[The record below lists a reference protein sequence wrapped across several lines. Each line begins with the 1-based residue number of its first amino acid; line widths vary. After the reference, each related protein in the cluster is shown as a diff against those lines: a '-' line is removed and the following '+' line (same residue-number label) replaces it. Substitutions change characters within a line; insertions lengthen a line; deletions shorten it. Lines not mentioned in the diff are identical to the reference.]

1 MQKMLTTYTV
11 SLADLQAPP
20 EDFLEAAA
28 GQPVAVLDQN
38 RPLFYVVGPQLLQ
51 ALMSGAVRAG
61 PALPGPG
68 AHDRTSVALLP
79 AAAPLFS
86 EVAAKLLALEADRAR
101 RGALST
107 ESVQIMRNRL
117 DAHLLPVFGHLPVD
131 DVGQEHI
138 EAFMERMGDQEVSST
153 TISQYL
159 VILRK
164 AMKLA
169 LSRKWINEMPEIP
182 RVAITSQPRSTFTV
196 DQYGRMLRTAR
207 RLWREQAEAPSI
219 KQGEGKRERF
229 WVTARYRTL
238 PPDLYWVIGF
248 MVNSFVRPSDIKCIQ
263 HKHVEIVRG
272 SRVYLRLN
280 LPTTKKH
287 DKPIV
292 TLRPAVRVYE
302 ALLAHARAQGAG
314 GPDDY
319 LFLPGERDRTH
330 ALAILNF
337 WLKWVLRDSGVP
349 LVDTHGKSRTL
360 YCLRHTSI
368 TFRLLYG
375 QGIDMLTLARNA
387 RTSVDMIENFYA
399 STLQGEMNVGMLQS
413 RRGSAVK

>member
-1 MQKMLTTYTV
+1 MQKMLTNYTV

-20 EDFLEAAA
+20 EDFLVAAA

-51 ALMSGAVRAG
+51 ALMSGAAGAG
-61 PALPGPG
+61 PALPGAG
-68 AHDRTSVALLP
+68 AHKRTSVALLP
-79 AAAPLFS
+79 AGAPLFS

-169 LSRKWINEMPEIP
+169 LSRKWINEIPEIP

-248 MVNSFVRPSDIKCIQ
+248 M
-263 HKHVEIVRG
+263 
-272 SRVYLRLN
+272 
-280 LPTTKKH
+280 
-287 DKPIV
+287 
-292 TLRPAVRVYE
+292 
-302 ALLAHARAQGAG
+302 
-314 GPDDY
+314 
-319 LFLPGERDRTH
+319 
-330 ALAILNF
+330 
-337 WLKWVLRDSGVP
+337 
-349 LVDTHGKSRTL
+349 
-360 YCLRHTSI
+360 
-368 TFRLLYG
+368 
-375 QGIDMLTLARNA
+375 
-387 RTSVDMIENFYA
+387 
-399 STLQGEMNVGMLQS
+399 
-413 RRGSAVK
+413 